1 MNGTSQRE
9 SYSSRKVAAASPTR
23 TESPLSSINRHQGF
37 GEPSLPP
44 IRTCTLPSRPTPDV
58 PAQYQIRN
66 KPFLR
71 SRSESCHSTAANDLH
86 ASASFSA
93 RKNPQRIPANTPPV
107 ISRLRPR
114 IYQQLRCLVTKDDS
128 DRLLAASFF
137 PNDHCRRLCQVVLKD
152 LASFLI
158 FVENNQNASIL
169 TGLRTGPYSLL
180 RLYK

>member
-1 MNGTSQRE
+1 MVNACRDQSVPPHAFHRQCAGPCCFRPHPSCLDYRSHSMNGTSQRE
-9 SYSSRKVAAASPTR
+9 SYSSKKVAAASPTR
-23 TESPLSSINRHQGF
+23 TENPLSSINRHRGF

-93 RKNPQRIPANTPPV
+93 QKILNVFQRI
-107 ISRLRPR
+107 RLRLFR
-114 IYQQLRCLVTKDDS
+114 ACG
-128 DRLLAASFF
+128 
-137 PNDHCRRLCQVVLKD
+137 
-152 LASFLI
+152 LASTSSS
-158 FVENNQNASIL
+158 VASSRRM
-169 TGLRTGPYSLL
+169 TRTDS
-180 RLYK
+180 